1 VEFLATYVVVNTSIL
16 KVKEIT
22 SNACT
27 WIYTFY
33 SSIQNNVRAYLSI

>member
-1 VEFLATYVVVNTSIL
+1 MYVYKYNILLEIDPESVEFLATYVVVNTSIL

-27 WIYTFY
+27 
-33 SSIQNNVRAYLSI
+33 